1 MYYSVIKNCDIANGP
16 GVRVVLFVSGC
27 RHHCPGCFQPQTW
40 DFSYG
45 QPFTQDT
52 VDELLRLLQPD
63 YIAGLTLLGGEPMEP
78 ENQPALLDLVRQVK
92 QAYPEKNIWCFSGYL
107 YDDLAA
113 GKIGDGAVT
122 RALLGLVDV
131 LVDGEF
137 ILARKKLQLRFRG
150 SENQRLIDLRKTEQ
164 AGQVVLWTDEKEGEK
179 TNACAPAQSRRT
191 MPPPAQ
197 PGRIFTPAWTPR

>member
-78 ENQPALLDLVRQVK
+78 ENQPALLELVRQVK

-179 TNACAPAQSRRT
+179 TCKRSE
-191 MPPPAQ
+191 
-197 PGRIFTPAWTPR
+197 

>member
-164 AGQVVLWTDEKEGEK
+164 AGQVALWTDEKEGEK
-179 TNACAPAQSRRT
+179 TCKRSE
-191 MPPPAQ
+191 
-197 PGRIFTPAWTPR
+197 

>member
-78 ENQPALLDLVRQVK
+78 ENQPALLELVRQVK

-150 SENQRLIDLRKTEQ
+150 SENQRLIDLRKTKQ
-164 AGQVVLWTDEKEGEK
+164 AGHVVLWTDEKEGEK
-179 TNACAPAQSRRT
+179 TCKRSV
-191 MPPPAQ
+191 
-197 PGRIFTPAWTPR
+197 

>member
-78 ENQPALLDLVRQVK
+78 ENQPALLELVRQVK

-164 AGQVVLWTDEKEGEK
+164 AGHVVLWTDEKEGEK
-179 TNACAPAQSRRT
+179 TCKRSV
-191 MPPPAQ
+191 
-197 PGRIFTPAWTPR
+197 

>member
-179 TNACAPAQSRRT
+179 TCKRSE
-191 MPPPAQ
+191 
-197 PGRIFTPAWTPR
+197 

>member
-92 QAYPEKNIWCFSGYL
+92 QAYPKKNIWCFSGYL

-179 TNACAPAQSRRT
+179 TCKRSE
-191 MPPPAQ
+191 
-197 PGRIFTPAWTPR
+197 

>member
-78 ENQPALLDLVRQVK
+78 ENQPALLDLVQQVK

-179 TNACAPAQSRRT
+179 TCKRSE
-191 MPPPAQ
+191 
-197 PGRIFTPAWTPR
+197 

>member
-52 VDELLRLLQPD
+52 VDELLRLLQPY

-179 TNACAPAQSRRT
+179 TCKRSE
-191 MPPPAQ
+191 
-197 PGRIFTPAWTPR
+197 

>member
-179 TNACAPAQSRRT
+179 TCNRSE
-191 MPPPAQ
+191 
-197 PGRIFTPAWTPR
+197 

>member
-45 QPFTQDT
+45 QPLTQDT

-179 TNACAPAQSRRT
+179 TCKRSE
-191 MPPPAQ
+191 
-197 PGRIFTPAWTPR
+197 

>member
-78 ENQPALLDLVRQVK
+78 ENQPALLNLVRQVK
-92 QAYPEKNIWCFSGYL
+92 QAYPEKSIWCFSGYL

-179 TNACAPAQSRRT
+179 TCKRSE
-191 MPPPAQ
+191 
-197 PGRIFTPAWTPR
+197 

>member
-1 MYYSVIKNCDIANGP
+1 MAW
-16 GVRVVLFVSGC
+16 GC
-27 RHHCPGCFQPQTW
+27 GSCCSSPAAGTTAPGCFQPQTW

-78 ENQPALLDLVRQVK
+78 ENQPAPAGSGPAG
-92 QAYPEKNIWCFSGYL
+92 QAGLPGKKTSGASPAISTTIF
-107 YDDLAA
+107 AA

-137 ILARKKLQLRFRG
+137 ILARKKAAAALP
-150 SENQRLIDLRKTEQ
+150 RL
-164 AGQVVLWTDEKEGEK
+164 
-179 TNACAPAQSRRT
+179 
-191 MPPPAQ
+191 
-197 PGRIFTPAWTPR
+197 

>member
-78 ENQPALLDLVRQVK
+78 ENQPVLLDLVRQVK
-92 QAYPEKNIWCFSGYL
+92 AAYPEKNIWCFSGYL

-113 GKIGDGAVT
+113 GKIGDGAIT

-137 ILARKKLQLRFRG
+137 ILAKKKLQLRFRG
-150 SENQRLIDLRKTEQ
+150 SENHRLIDLRKTEQ

-179 TNACAPAQSRRT
+179 TCKRSE
-191 MPPPAQ
+191 
-197 PGRIFTPAWTPR
+197 

>member
-164 AGQVVLWTDEKEGEK
+164 AGQVVLWTDEKEGDK
-179 TNACAPAQSRRT
+179 TCTRSE
-191 MPPPAQ
+191 
-197 PGRIFTPAWTPR
+197 

>member
-63 YIAGLTLLGGEPMEP
+63 YIARLTLLGGEPMEP

-179 TNACAPAQSRRT
+179 TCKRSE
-191 MPPPAQ
+191 
-197 PGRIFTPAWTPR
+197 

>member
-16 GVRVVLFVSGC
+16 GVWVVLFVSGC

-78 ENQPALLDLVRQVK
+78 ENQPALLELVRQVK

-164 AGQVVLWTDEKEGEK
+164 AGHVVLWTDEKEGEK
-179 TNACAPAQSRRT
+179 TCKRSV
-191 MPPPAQ
+191 
-197 PGRIFTPAWTPR
+197 

>member
-52 VDELLRLLQPD
+52 VDEL
-63 YIAGLTLLGGEPMEP
+63 
-78 ENQPALLDLVRQVK
+78 K

-122 RALLGLVDV
+122 RALLSLVDV

-164 AGQVVLWTDEKEGEK
+164 AGHVVLWTDEKEGEK
-179 TNACAPAQSRRT
+179 TCKRSV
-191 MPPPAQ
+191 
-197 PGRIFTPAWTPR
+197 

>member
-45 QPFTQDT
+45 QPFTQDK

-122 RALLGLVDV
+122 RALLGLMDV

-164 AGQVVLWTDEKEGEK
+164 AGHVVLWTDEKEGEK
-179 TNACAPAQSRRT
+179 TCKRSV
-191 MPPPAQ
+191 
-197 PGRIFTPAWTPR
+197 

>member
-78 ENQPALLDLVRQVK
+78 ENQPALLDLIRQVK

-137 ILARKKLQLRFRG
+137 ILAKKKLQLRFRG

-179 TNACAPAQSRRT
+179 TCKRSE
-191 MPPPAQ
+191 
-197 PGRIFTPAWTPR
+197 

>member
-63 YIAGLTLLGGEPMEP
+63 YIAGLTLLGGEPMQLGEP
-78 ENQPALLDLVRQVK
+78 AGPA
-92 QAYPEKNIWCFSGYL
+92 G
-107 YDDLAA
+107 A
-113 GKIGDGAVT
+113 GSAG
-122 RALLGLVDV
+122 
-131 LVDGEF
+131 
-137 ILARKKLQLRFRG
+137 
-150 SENQRLIDLRKTEQ
+150 Q
-164 AGQVVLWTDEKEGEK
+164 AGLPGKKHLVLLRL
-179 TNACAPAQSRRT
+179 SLR
-191 MPPPAQ
+191 
-197 PGRIFTPAWTPR
+197 

>member
-164 AGQVVLWTDEKEGEK
+164 AGQVVLWTDEKEGKK
-179 TNACAPAQSRRT
+179 TCKRSE
-191 MPPPAQ
+191 
-197 PGRIFTPAWTPR
+197 

>member
-1 MYYSVIKNCDIANGP
+1 MNYATIKNCDIANGP
-16 GVRVVLFVSGC
+16 GVRVSLFVSGC
-27 RHHCPGCFQPQTW
+27 THHCPGCFNEVAW

-113 GKIGDGAVT
+113 GKIGDGAIT

-164 AGQVVLWTDEKEGEK
+164 AGHVVLWTDEKEGEK
-179 TNACAPAQSRRT
+179 TCKRSV
-191 MPPPAQ
+191 
-197 PGRIFTPAWTPR
+197 

>member
-52 VDELLRLLQPD
+52 EDELLRLLQPD

-179 TNACAPAQSRRT
+179 TCKRSE
-191 MPPPAQ
+191 
-197 PGRIFTPAWTPR
+197 

>member
-78 ENQPALLDLVRQVK
+78 ENQPALLELVRQVK
-92 QAYPEKNIWCFSGYL
+92 QSYPEKNIWCFSGYL

-179 TNACAPAQSRRT
+179 TCKRSV
-191 MPPPAQ
+191 
-197 PGRIFTPAWTPR
+197 

>member
-122 RALLGLVDV
+122 RALLGLGDV

-164 AGQVVLWTDEKEGEK
+164 AGHVVLWTDEKEGEITCK
-179 TNACAPAQSRRT
+179 RSV
-191 MPPPAQ
+191 
-197 PGRIFTPAWTPR
+197 

>member
-164 AGQVVLWTDEKEGEK
+164 AGHVVLWTDEKEGEK
-179 TNACAPAQSRRT
+179 TCKRSV
-191 MPPPAQ
+191 
-197 PGRIFTPAWTPR
+197 

>member
-92 QAYPEKNIWCFSGYL
+92 QAYPGKNIWCFSGYL

-164 AGQVVLWTDEKEGEK
+164 AGLVVLWTDEKEGEK
-179 TNACAPAQSRRT
+179 TCKRSE
-191 MPPPAQ
+191 
-197 PGRIFTPAWTPR
+197 

>member
-92 QAYPEKNIWCFSGYL
+92 QAYPEKSIWCFSGYL

-179 TNACAPAQSRRT
+179 TCKRSE
-191 MPPPAQ
+191 
-197 PGRIFTPAWTPR
+197 

>member
-107 YDDLAA
+107 YDGLAA

-179 TNACAPAQSRRT
+179 TCKRSE
-191 MPPPAQ
+191 
-197 PGRIFTPAWTPR
+197 

>member
-1 MYYSVIKNCDIANGP
+1 MNYANIKHHDVANGP
-16 GVRVVLFVSGC
+16 GIRVSLFVSGC
-27 RHHCPGCFQPQTW
+27 THHCKGCFNAEAWSFT
-40 DFSYG
+40 YG
-45 QPFTQDT
+45 EPFTQQT
-52 VDELLRLLQPD
+52 VEEILLALQPA
-63 YIAGLTLLGGEPMEP
+63 YIQGLSLLGGEPFEP
-78 ENQPALLDLVRQVK
+78 ENQPAVLDLVRQVK

-164 AGQVVLWTDEKEGEK
+164 AGHVVLWTDEKEGEK
-179 TNACAPAQSRRT
+179 TCKRSV
-191 MPPPAQ
+191 
-197 PGRIFTPAWTPR
+197 

>member
-164 AGQVVLWTDEKEGEK
+164 AGQVVLWTDKKEGEK
-179 TNACAPAQSRRT
+179 TCKRSE
-191 MPPPAQ
+191 
-197 PGRIFTPAWTPR
+197 

>member
-164 AGQVVLWTDEKEGEK
+164 AGHVVLWTDEKEGEK
-179 TNACAPAQSRRT
+179 TCKRSE
-191 MPPPAQ
+191 
-197 PGRIFTPAWTPR
+197 